1 MDQNLAKAKAIALLS
16 DPKAEIIK
24 MDQNLGKAKDIALL

>member
-1 MDQNLAKAKAIALLS
+1 MNQNLAKTKAIALLW

-24 MDQNLGKAKDIALL
+24 MDQNLGKAKAIALL

>member
-16 DPKAEIIK
+16 DPKAEILK
-24 MDQNLGKAKDIALL
+24 KDQNLAKAKAIALL